1 MMGGYID
8 PDYSVTCES
17 GFFGISGKE
26 NTTGETFEMDGISS
40 DRETVFKI
48 AEILNRNKVSL
59 IHARDVIRDIV
70 LSPFLK

>member
-8 PDYSVTCES
+8 PDYSVICKS
-17 GFFGISGKE
+17 GVFGIFGKE
-26 NTTGETFEMDGISS
+26 NTTGETFEVGGISS

-48 AEILNRNKVSL
+48 AETLNSNKVSL

>member
-1 MMGGYID
+1 MFEVSID
-8 PDYSVTCES
+8 PDYSVICKS
-17 GFFGISGKE
+17 GFFGIFGKE
-26 NTTGETFEMDGISS
+26 NTTGETFEITEVSS